1 MLEKVKQAI
10 RVGRNVTDMMRLP
23 CVFSCYKQA
32 DGTLCYQ
39 LYDWGEPLRNVTAHE
54 GQWLCEDYDG
64 NWTVTDEPPRSETED
79 SKRQENE
86 NNIEL

>member
-1 MLEKVKQAI
+1 MFKKVKQAI

-23 CVFSCYKQA
+23 CIFSCYKQA
-32 DGTLCYQ
+32 DGKLCYQ

-64 NWTVTDEPPRSETED
+64 NWTVTDEPPHTTD
-79 SKRQENE
+79 
-86 NNIEL
+86 

>member
-1 MLEKVKQAI
+1 MCNKVKQAI

-23 CVFSCYKQA
+23 CVFSCYKKA

-39 LYDWGEPLRNVTAHE
+39 LLPLQRYVTAHE

-64 NWTVTDEPPRSETED
+64 NWTVTDEPPQAE
-79 SKRQENE
+79 
-86 NNIEL
+86 